1 MWITE
6 KPSCPEWLRADMA
19 TQDEA
24 IIVNETQKD
33 GTMCKPANIDVKV
46 LAALESSGVERVK
59 LEPFTFCDV
68 KVSRGDALDWL
79 SWKGCQKARWDRAI
93 ALITMV
99 AAIVAAAPMSM
110 SSFKLLWCTI
120 ANYL

>member
-46 LAALESSGVERVK
+46 LAALESSGFERVK
-59 LEPFTFCDV
+59 LELMRMTG
-68 KVSRGDALDWL
+68 SN
-79 SWKGCQKARWDRAI
+79 
-93 ALITMV
+93 
-99 AAIVAAAPMSM
+99 
-110 SSFKLLWCTI
+110 LLHF
-120 ANYL
+120 AMLR